1 MFRLSLKL
9 IIFILI
15 IVGLILVGISTG
27 VINISLINKSSEV
40 NQKIV
45 LERVEEIGNLELVRF
60 NLNDIV
66 EQSIVRKLLDIDNLA
81 PDSKVLVIINGEAA
95 ACVDLKKVSPEDIH
109 EDEKN
114 LYLTLPQPEICYAKV
129 NHNQSKIYDMNLTAR
144 LLNPELI
151 DEAFKNGENNIKEEA
166 LKMGILTQAKENAK
180 KVLAP
185 LFKDISKKNI
195 VINFSDQSNPLK

>member
-15 IVGLILVGISTG
+15 IVGLILIGISTG

-66 EQSIVRKLLDIDNLA
+66 EQSVVRKLLDIDNLA

-95 ACVDLKKVSPEDIH
+95 ACVDLKKVTKEDIK
-109 EDEKN
+109 EDEEN
-114 LYLTLPQPEICYAKV
+114 LYIKLPQPKICYAKV

-151 DEAFKNGENNIKEEA
+151 DEAFKNGENSIKEEA
-166 LKMGILTQAKENAK
+166 LKMGILEQAKENAK

-185 LFKDISKKNI
+185 LFKDLSKKNI
-195 VINFSDQSNPLK
+195 VISFSD